1 MDGPGGSP
9 PPGVARCPG
18 VSWEDM
24 LEADSRLVPE
34 YLREASYEYLGSAP
48 LDVGRYTS
56 PEFFRLEVER
66 MWPRVWQ
73 FACRE
78 EEILEPGDVVVY
90 DNAGVSLLIT
100 RQKDGTIRAFHNVC
114 LHRGRKLRTRSGW
127 VGDFKCPFHGF
138 TWEVDGRLKEIPC
151 AWDFP
156 HLDPQR
162 MQLPEAKVGVWAGF
176 VFVNVDGKA
185 EPLHEWLAPLPA
197 HFARWNLEDC
207 VTSVWVGKV
216 IPANWKA
223 TAEAFMEAWHSVVTH
238 PQILPFTGDANSRYD
253 IYGDHVN
260 RAITPFGTLSPHL
273 AGKGHDDQFVV
284 DSIMKFG
291 ARAATGGAPKL
302 PPGLGA
308 REFLAAANRARYAS
322 DTGFDFENATD
333 SELLDAYTYNVFP
346 NLAPWGGFTPN
357 IVYRWR
363 PWPDQDHTL
372 MEVRILARRHKDKP
386 PPKPVPMRMLSE
398 AEPWTDAPELGSLAS
413 VFEQDMANLP
423 FLQEGMK
430 VSANGRIELGNYQ
443 EIRIRHFHRTLDRY
457 LSE

>member
-1 MDGPGGSP
+1 MEGSGSP
-9 PPGVARCPG
+9 PPPGQARCPG
-18 VSWEDM
+18 VTWEDM
-24 LEADSRLVPE
+24 LDADSRPVPE
-34 YLREASYEYLGSAP
+34 FLRETSYEYLGSAP
-48 LDVGRYTS
+48 LDVQRYTS
-56 PEFFRLEVER
+56 AEFFRREVDR

-78 EEILEPGDVVVY
+78 EEIPDAGDVVVY
-90 DNAGVSLLIT
+90 DNAGVSLLVT
-100 RQKDGTIRAFHNVC
+100 RQNDGTIRAFHNVC

-127 VGDFKCPFHGF
+127 AGDFKCPFHGF
-138 TWEVDGRLKEIPC
+138 TWETDGRLKEIPC
-151 AWDFP
+151 AWDFQ
-156 HLDPQR
+156 HLDAQR
-162 MQLPEAKVGVWAGF
+162 MQLPEARVGVWAGF

-185 EPLHEWLAPLPA
+185 APLHEWLAPLPA

-207 VTSVWVGKV
+207 VTGVWVGKV

-273 AGKGHDDQFVV
+273 AGQGHDEQFVV

-291 ARAATGGAPKL
+291 GRVAGGGAPKL
-302 PPGLGA
+302 PPGVGA
-308 REFLAAANRARYAS
+308 REFLAAANRDKYKAE
-322 DTGFDFENATD
+322 TGFDFENATD

-346 NLAPWGGFTPN
+346 NMAPWGGFTPN

-363 PWPDQDHTL
+363 PWPDQDRTL
-372 MEVRILARRHKDKP
+372 MEVRILTRRHKDRP
-386 PPKPVPMRMLSE
+386 RPKPVPMRMLSE
-398 AEPWTDAPELGSLAS
+398 TEAWTAAPELGSLAN

-430 VSANGRIELGNYQ
+430 VSANGRIELGDYQ
-443 EIRIRHFHRTLDRY
+443 EVRIRHFHRTLDRY
-457 LSE
+457 LFE